1 MGTTM
6 LSKLAIPTALAT
18 VLMLPVSANTQFY
31 GPGRW
36 CAVVSTGTGDVNWDC
51 SYASIEQ
58 CRPNVIAG
66 NRGFCNLNPSF
77 ASEGSAYAPSCR
89 ITVVRAW
96 RHGQPV
102 AVRRRVCD

>member
-1 MGTTM
+1 M
-6 LSKLAIPTALAT
+6 LSKLAIPAALAT
-18 VLMLPVSANTQFY
+18 VLMLPVSAHAQFY

-36 CAVVSTGTGDVNWDC
+36 CAVLNVGPDMKWDC

-66 NRGFCNLNPSF
+66 NRGFCNLNPSL
-77 ASEGSAYAPSCR
+77 ADAGSAYASSCG
-89 ITVVRAW
+89 ITTVRAW